1 MGVVRV
7 GELASVGPP
16 GPGLDA
22 VVEPA
27 EAREVVRNSFEVK
40 CYEPKTDKALWD
52 DAYARFK
59 KLIGE

>member
-1 MGVVRV
+1 MISAGAIKD
-7 GELASVGPP
+7 L
-16 GPGLDA
+16 
-22 VVEPA
+22 A